1 MKYYFFI
8 DETGDHSLS
17 NLNEDFP
24 YFLLCGILISEDQY
38 KFISEQVQSLKYDF
52 FGTNEVILHSRDIR
66 KCDKAFQILFDL
78 KVKENFYARL
88 NQIMKEG
95 DFQIIAVWIRKEE
108 YIKKYGKIAENP
120 YQISLSYMLERLMF
134 CIGKNGNT
142 VDIVVEKRWKNEDT
156 WLLEYYNKVFTRGT
170 YYIKASAFKKYITSF
185 DFRAK
190 HKNDI
195 GIQIADLCAYP
206 LVSNIRNPKE
216 PNLAFNIL
224 KEKIYQKDG
233 KLYGFKIHP

>member
-1 MKYYFFI
+1 MGFRNLTGNKMKYYFFI

-38 KFISEQVQSLKYDF
+38 KIISEQVQSLKYDF

-78 KVKENFYARL
+78 KVKENFYTRL

-95 DFQIIAVWIRKEE
+95 DFQIIAVGIRKEE

-134 CIGKNGNT
+134 CMGNNGNT
-142 VDIVVEKRWKNEDT
+142 VDIVVEKR
-156 WLLEYYNKVFTRGT
+156 
-170 YYIKASAFKKYITSF
+170 
-185 DFRAK
+185 
-190 HKNDI
+190 
-195 GIQIADLCAYP
+195 
-206 LVSNIRNPKE
+206 
-216 PNLAFNIL
+216 
-224 KEKIYQKDG
+224 
-233 KLYGFKIHP
+233 